1 MLRLRLKVCRVWG
14 SGFRGGV
21 KGSGS
26 CVSWRQGLVKVC
38 SSFKI
43 LGASVDLVSKGT
55 YLIQLGVYNDGYG
68 YLL

>member
-1 MLRLRLKVCRVWG
+1 MGFRVRGHVCRGDRDW
-14 SGFRGGV
+14 S
-21 KGSGS
+21 K
-26 CVSWRQGLVKVC
+26 CVRV
-38 SSFKI
+38 